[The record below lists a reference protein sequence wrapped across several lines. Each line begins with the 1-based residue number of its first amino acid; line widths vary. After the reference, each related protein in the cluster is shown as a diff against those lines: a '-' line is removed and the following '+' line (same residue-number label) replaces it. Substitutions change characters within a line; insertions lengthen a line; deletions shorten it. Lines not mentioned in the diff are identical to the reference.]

1 MRKTLLQIGTLGFL
15 ILVGGVAG
23 ADKLDNAIDKT
34 AQSAHKAADA
44 GGDSWV
50 TAKTKIALFADSRVS
65 GSKINVETKLGTVT
79 LRGKVDTKDAK
90 DAACEIAKGIDGVK
104 DVKDEIQ
111 VVAAAHRKVVDAK
124 DDLIVA
130 TVNKNL
136 AKERVLK
143 EDKIDVRSDAGV
155 VTLAGE
161 VATLFDSAIASEAA
175 FKVDGVKSVK
185 NTLTLKNKL

>member
-1 MRKTLLQIGTLGFL
+1 MRKTLLQISTLGVLFL
-15 ILVGGVAG
+15 GSRVAG
-23 ADKLDNAIDKT
+23 ADKVDSAIDKT

-44 GGDSWV
+44 SGDSWL

-90 DAACEIAKGIDGVK
+90 DAACEVAKGIEGVK
-104 DVKDEIQ
+104 DVKDQIQ
-111 VVAAAHRKVVDAK
+111 VVPAAHRKVVDAK

-143 EDKIDVRSDAGV
+143 DDKIDVRSDAGV
-155 VTLAGE
+155 VTLTGE
-161 VATLFDSAIASEAA
+161 VATLLDSAVASEAA